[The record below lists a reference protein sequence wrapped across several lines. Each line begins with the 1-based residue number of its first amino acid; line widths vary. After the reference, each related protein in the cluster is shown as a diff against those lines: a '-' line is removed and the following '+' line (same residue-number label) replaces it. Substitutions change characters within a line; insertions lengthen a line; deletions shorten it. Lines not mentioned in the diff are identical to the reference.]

1 MDTTAYFEFTPN
13 LGINS
18 KNNSTFGRNRSYTDL
33 KKLNDATGTG
43 GNNENTLNYSHGF
56 YIEKQLHKNHIVSFR
71 NTISIN
77 TNEKPTPLF
86 KIPLYMIQLSRGLVY
101 GIKTEHKIIPTT
113 YISVQPIIIK

>member
-1 MDTTAYFEFTPN
+1 M
-13 LGINS
+13 
-18 KNNSTFGRNRSYTDL
+18 NRSYTDL

-43 GNNENTLNYSHGF
+43 GNKENTLNYSHGS
-56 YIEKQLHKNHIVSFR
+56 ISKNNKNHIVSLEIPFP
-71 NTISIN
+71 SIQMK
-77 TNEKPTPLF
+77 KPTPLF